1 MRDFYTVA
9 EVKTDLAVHAIGI
22 VAAVAAV
29 IVLLDITIRN
39 HEGPHFAAILVY
51 AVGLFA
57 MLGFSAAYNLSRP
70 SRWEEAL
77 RRCDHAG
84 IFLMIAG
91 TYTPFVASIADP
103 GWRWGLMSTIWLIA
117 LAGLVIKLAFP
128 RRLEKGTTLVY
139 LSFGWIAL
147 ITPHPLFAT
156 LAASTIYLLA
166 AGGALYT
173 IGVAFHLWEGLRFHN
188 SIWHALVVIAAGFHY
203 CAVLFGVTLA
213 SAG

>member
-1 MRDFYTVA
+1 MLLASPPGNTVPQAMATPNETELRMIA
-9 EVKTDLAVHAIGI
+9 EVVSECAKYRSGTSFNTSVEGIARAALIDPRFRARIAAVH
-22 VAAVAAV
+22 
-29 IVLLDITIRN
+29 
-39 HEGPHFAAILVY
+39 
-51 AVGLFA
+51 
-57 MLGFSAAYNLSRP
+57 
-70 SRWEEAL
+70 
-77 RRCDHAG
+77 
-84 IFLMIAG
+84 
-91 TYTPFVASIADP
+91 
-103 GWRWGLMSTIWLIA
+103 
-117 LAGLVIKLAFP
+117 

-166 AGGALYT
+166 AGGTLYT